1 MAKLDEETKE
11 LIDSLFDLY
20 DKIKKGFLTTRE
32 TTWLLTDII
41 EMGGEANQEVIQ
53 QLVTE
58 IDADGDNKITK
69 MEFELLLKKHF
80 I

>member
-1 MAKLDEETKE
+1 
-11 LIDSLFDLY
+11 
-20 DKIKKGFLTTRE
+20 
-32 TTWLLTDII
+32 
-41 EMGGEANQEVIQ
+41 MGGEANQEVIQ

>member
-32 TTWLLTDII
+32 TT
-41 EMGGEANQEVIQ
+41 
-53 QLVTE
+53 
-58 IDADGDNKITK
+58 
-69 MEFELLLKKHF
+69 
-80 I
+80 